1 VETTQRRGPLVIIG
15 GHEDK
20 EHECVILKEFVR
32 LAGGSDARI
41 VVMTVATEQPQE
53 VGREYRKLFC
63 DLGAGDVR
71 VVGVTQREEARSP
84 QSLKTLDQATGVF
97 FTGGD
102 QLRITALLGGT
113 PMDDL
118 LHRAHEEG
126 LALAGTSSG
135 ASMMSCTMIIEGD
148 GKEAPAIDTV
158 GLSPGMKFIEGP
170 IIDQHFA
177 ERGRIGRLLSAV
189 AQQPAKLGLGL
200 DEDTAIVVR
209 DGHFRVLGSGA
220 VTVLDGRN
228 LAYTNLDDGQQTTG
242 YALFGVQLHI
252 LPAGYG
258 FDLAGRAPL
267 TAEDAKSRGGR
278 RH

>member
-1 VETTQRRGPLVIIG
+1 METTTRQGPLVIIG

-32 LAGGSDARI
+32 LAGGSGARI

-63 DLGAGDVR
+63 DLGARDVR
-71 VVGVTQREEARSP
+71 VTGVTQREEARSP
-84 QSLKTLDQATGVF
+84 QSLKTIDQATGVF

-113 PMDDL
+113 PLDDL

-209 DGHFRVLGSGA
+209 DGYFR
-220 VTVLDGRN
+220 
-228 LAYTNLDDGQQTTG
+228 
-242 YALFGVQLHI
+242 
-252 LPAGYG
+252 
-258 FDLAGRAPL
+258 
-267 TAEDAKSRGGR
+267 
-278 RH
+278 